1 VASDAGNVLP
11 LAATPT
17 KPHRRA
23 RPLPYLGI
31 VVALAV
37 FTVLATF
44 VELVGKPC
52 FTSDA
57 RLSEAVQAA
66 PWPPGFQSF
75 MRVVSWAGDNVF
87 LAGVVVAGAAILLFG
102 VGARREAVVVLLA
115 VMVEQTV
122 KVAIKEI
129 IARPRPT
136 PDLGVNVFIHA
147 KEVYSFPSGHTVHY
161 VVFFGFLWYLTL
173 RLVGARRLR
182 WPLLALLGV
191 LIALVGLSRVYLGA
205 HWPSDILGGYL
216 LGGAILTATVCF
228 YRWWRRREQE
238 AHEGLQGN
246 KAGQPR
252 LDGTAPEFNRAGCAG
267 SVAAIIAN
275 GPGPPA

>member
-1 VASDAGNVLP
+1 VASDAGNVPP
-11 LAATPT
+11 LAATQT

-37 FTVLATF
+37 FAVLATF
-44 VELVGKPC
+44 VELTGKPC
-52 FTSDA
+52 FGWDA

-87 LAGVVVAGAAILLFG
+87 LAGVVVVGTAIILFAFA
-102 VGARREAVVVLLA
+102 ARREAIVVLLA
-115 VMVEQTV
+115 VLVEQVV
-122 KVAIKEI
+122 KVTIKEI

-136 PDLGVNVFIHA
+136 SEEGINVFIHA

-161 VVFFGFLWYLTL
+161 VVFFGFLWYLTF
-173 RLVGARRLR
+173 RLVAARRLR
-182 WPLLALLGV
+182 WPLLAVLGA
-191 LIALVGLSRVYLGA
+191 LIGLVGLSRVYLGA

-228 YRWWRRREQE
+228 YRWWRRQTRAVQE
-238 AHEGLQGN
+238 ELARNQ
-246 KAGQPR
+246 
-252 LDGTAPEFNRAGCAG
+252 
-267 SVAAIIAN
+267 
-275 GPGPPA
+275 

>member
-1 VASDAGNVLP
+1 VASDAGNAPP
-11 LAATPT
+11 LAARET
-17 KPHRRA
+17 KPQRRA

-37 FTVLATF
+37 FTVLTTF
-44 VELVGKPC
+44 VELIGKPC
-52 FTSDA
+52 FTWDA

-75 MRVVSWAGDNVF
+75 MRAVSWAGDNVF
-87 LAGVVVAGAAILLFG
+87 LAGAVVAGAAILLFG
-102 VGARREAVVVLLA
+102 FGARREAVVVLLA
-115 VMVEQTV
+115 VLVEQVV
-122 KVAIKEI
+122 KVTIKEI

-136 PDLGVNVFIHA
+136 SQEGVKIFIQA

-161 VVFFGFLWYLTL
+161 VVFFGFLWYLTF

-182 WPLLALLGV
+182 WPLLAVLGA

-228 YRWWRRREQE
+228 YRWWRRQTRAVQDE
-238 AHEGLQGN
+238 AARRQGG
-246 KAGQPR
+246 A
-252 LDGTAPEFNRAGCAG
+252 AP
-267 SVAAIIAN
+267 V
-275 GPGPPA
+275 